1 MFSCFCFHVL
11 AWSNPSSIERVAGD
25 SLARSLIKSMQRRI
39 AEQKDTTNLIIGGVE
54 VSLWLGEQFAADLR
68 RIFPNLNVST
78 VSANK

>member
-1 MFSCFCFHVL
+1 
-11 AWSNPSSIERVAGD
+11 
-25 SLARSLIKSMQRRI
+25 MQRRI